1 MLALFQAISNAGRL
15 RSQLAEPHAALPGD
29 VLIVDHVYV
38 VALLIGKDGG
48 ARHGDDR
55 LRLYGF
61 NKDGDELIGDELA
74 KLDASRRRGL

>member
-1 MLALFQAISNAGRL
+1 M
-15 RSQLAEPHAALPGD
+15 AEAHAALPGD
-29 VLIVDHVYV
+29 ILIVDHVYV
-38 VALLIGKDGG
+38 VALLIGEDGG

-55 LRLYGF
+55 LRLHGF